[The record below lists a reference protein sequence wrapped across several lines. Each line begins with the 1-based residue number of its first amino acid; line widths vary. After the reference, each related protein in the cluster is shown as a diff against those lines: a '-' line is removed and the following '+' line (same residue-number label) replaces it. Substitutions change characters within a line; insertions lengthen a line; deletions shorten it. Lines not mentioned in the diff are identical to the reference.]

1 MYGDLVRYLKVLRSH
16 ATPLASGAGPLAAS
30 PPRRRPAPHQRAG
43 TGTGNADEHGR
54 CCGPEAAD
62 SSLTPTRYDCQPP
75 ARRSRPP
82 PWAPECSQGVPLL
95 GFGLVRRAPRGVHRR
110 APRICHL
117 MTKYSRAHL
126 PTYPAIAV
134 TFAILFCGSP
144 IEAAVLRARPG
155 TASAPRRTPRSES
168 SACEMF
174 EPHHRGSPR
183 R

>member
-1 MYGDLVRYLKVLRSH
+1 VALARGLKVLRSH

-30 PPRRRPAPHQRAG
+30 PPRGGQPLIKELALAQGTLMSMVDVAGQKQLIPHLHRPGMTVSHRRGGAG
-43 TGTGNADEHGR
+43 HRPG
-54 CCGPEAAD
+54 
-62 SSLTPTRYDCQPP
+62 
-75 ARRSRPP
+75 RRS
-82 PWAPECSQGVPLL
+82 APGRSTPGLR
-95 GFGLVRRAPRGVHRR
+95 LVRRAPRGIHRR
-110 APRICHL
+110 APRICRL
-117 MTKYSRAHL
+117 MTKYSRAQL

-134 TFAILFCGSP
+134 TCAVLFCGSP
-144 IEAAVLRARPG
+144 IEAAVLRARLG

>member
-1 MYGDLVRYLKVLRSH
+1 MYRGLARYLKVPATTRPPSRQERARWPPRPPAGGQPLIKELALAQGTLMSMVDVAAQKQPIPHLHRPGMTVSH
-16 ATPLASGAGPLAAS
+16 RRGGAGH
-30 PPRRRPAPHQRAG
+30 RPG
-43 TGTGNADEHGR
+43 
-54 CCGPEAAD
+54 
-62 SSLTPTRYDCQPP
+62 
-75 ARRSRPP
+75 RRS
-82 PWAPECSQGVPLL
+82 APGRSTPGLR
-95 GFGLVRRAPRGVHRR
+95 LVRRAPRGVHRR

-126 PTYPAIAV
+126 PTYPASAV
-134 TFAILFCGSP
+134 TCAIFFAGSP